1 MRQPEAMQT
10 TGNQGRQFVNR
21 PKSPVQRST
30 GTGSLTHYFFE
41 VTDHTARAAW
51 ADTMGPASYEWVSG
65 ATVADQRSAQIDKIN
80 QNRVALLN
88 RAFDAAHTFSTPES
102 ERLRIL
108 NQRIAALVPGIT
120 AEETSELESI
130 TEFLEQV
137 QSGRLRRLEKFGI
150 K

>member
-1 MRQPEAMQT
+1 MITFPDERAMQIET
-10 TGNQGRQFVNR
+10 TNHDR
-21 PKSPVQRST
+21 
-30 GTGSLTHYFFE
+30 
-41 VTDHTARAAW
+41 
-51 ADTMGPASYEWVSG
+51 
-65 ATVADQRSAQIDKIN
+65 I
-80 QNRVALLN
+80 ALIN
-88 RAFDAAHTFSTPES
+88 RAFDFQHTFTTPES

-137 QSGRLRRLEKFGI
+137 QSGRLRRQEKFGT